1 LYFNPVS
8 PLNGGFV
15 PNSNSAVVRPISTRR
30 REPNDSKQSIFSIFK
45 TLFAPR
51 ANRVPS
57 ARQVSPVES
66 LETRTHLSVS
76 KDAAGFTVVTP
87 STGDKVIYVS
97 ASGNDNNAGTLSSP
111 IKTLSK
117 GTKLLRSGTGDQL
130 LLKRGDT
137 FGGSLGFWT
146 KSGANASRPLVI
158 GTYGT
163 GSRPVVN
170 TGSSYALSVGTTGG
184 IHDVT
189 VMGVKFVS
197 NGSAVADGIQI
208 SGKATNLVF
217 EDLEVTKYVNNIVLQ
232 KFFGP
237 ITNVTV
243 RRSVITDSFSRGGRN
258 SEGLF
263 AEAVD
268 GLTLEENV
276 FDHNGWGNGH
286 GATVF
291 NHGAYIRASNNG
303 FVARGNIF
311 SNSSSHG
318 LQARAGGIVENN
330 LFINNATG
338 LSFGLVN
345 GSPVKPGGVSGRV
358 TNNVFMGTHNIGSG
372 IRGVAIEAGNIK
384 KGGTQISGNIIA
396 NGVASTK
403 LPAIQLS
410 VGSSN
415 DNANT
420 AVGIN
425 DLTVSNNIIY
435 NWSQGFWVVGG
446 QSPGSGQKALNN
458 LTVANNHLQKI
469 ATAQAII
476 KGSPYGNY
484 SNNMYTTNV
493 YNKYFTNS
501 GGVKVQ
507 VNYADASRTPGK
519 LAGGSNDGF
528 VSLAR
533 QLGKSNWK
541 TNLTAAAAVAYVK
554 GGFVTTGTSALK

>member
-1 LYFNPVS
+1 
-8 PLNGGFV
+8 V
-15 PNSNSAVVRPISTRR
+15 PNSNSAVVRLTSTRR
-30 REPNDSKQSIFSIFK
+30 REPNDSNPNTTEIA
-45 TLFAPR
+45 TR
-51 ANRVPS
+51 TTRRVVVRPQAS
-57 ARQVSPVES
+57 RRPAAVVETMES
-66 LETRTHLSVS
+66 RTHLSVS

-87 STGDKVIYVS
+87 SAGDKVIYVS
-97 ASGNDNNAGTLSSP
+97 ASGNDGNSGSASAP
-111 IKTLSK
+111 IRSLSK
-117 GTKLLRSGTGDQL
+117 GVGMLRSGTGDQL
-130 LLKRGDT
+130 LLKRGDS
-137 FGGSLGFWT
+137 FGGNLGFWS
-146 KSGANASRPLVI
+146 KSGANASRPLVV

-170 TGSSYALSVGTTGG
+170 TGGTYALSIGTKAGVHDLTVQG
-184 IHDVT
+184 I
-189 VMGVKFVS
+189 KFVS
-197 NGSAVADGIQI
+197 NGSAVADGLSV

-217 EDLEVTKYVNNIVLQ
+217 EDLEITKYVNNIVLQ

-243 RRSVITDSFSRGGRN
+243 RRSVITDSFSRSGRN

-276 FDHNGWGNGH
+276 FDHNGWGNGR

-291 NHGAYIRASNNG
+291 NHGAYIRASSNN

-318 LQARAGGIVENN
+318 LQARAGGVIENN

-338 LSFGLVN
+338 MSFGLVN

-384 KGGTQISGNIIA
+384 RGGTQISGNVIA
-396 NGVASTK
+396 NGNTSSK
-403 LPAIQLS
+403 LPAIQLA
-410 VGSSN
+410 VGSNN
-415 DNANT
+415 DNAGS

-425 DLTVSNNIIY
+425 DLTVSNNVVY
-435 NWSQGFWVVGG
+435 NYSQGFWVVGG

-458 LTVANNHLQKI
+458 LTVSNNQLQKI

-484 SNNMYTTNV
+484 SNNMYSTMV

-501 GGVKVQ
+501 GGTKAQ
-507 VNYADASRTPGK
+507 VNYVDASRTPGK
-519 LAGGSNDGF
+519 MAGGSNDAF
-528 VSLAR
+528 VSQAR
-533 QLGKSNWK
+533 GLGKSNWK
-541 TNLTAAAAVAYVK
+541 TNLTASAVVNWIKA
-554 GGFVTTGTSALK
+554 GFTKTGAQALSAKAVVS